1 MEEINLRVEKDE
13 RILITTLTKR
23 MAEELTK
30 YLSKYKV
37 RSRYIHSDVDTLE
50 RVEIMQDLRKG
61 LFDVL
66 IGVNLLREGLDLPE
80 VSLVIILDADKE
92 GFLRSNRSLTQT
104 IGRAARNINGK
115 AIMYADKITRSME
128 KTINETKYRRKKQ
141 IDYNTLNNLV
151 PQQINKTLNN
161 SLSKNSKNLN
171 LSNGNELKNITQNL
185 NMKSKKNIK
194 KEINLLKKEMEK
206 AAKDLNFLEAAR
218 LRDLIVKLK
227 DYLN

>member
-1 MEEINLRVEKDE
+1 
-13 RILITTLTKR
+13 
-23 MAEELTK
+23 
-30 YLSKYKV
+30 
-37 RSRYIHSDVDTLE
+37 
-50 RVEIMQDLRKG
+50 
-61 LFDVL
+61 
-66 IGVNLLREGLDLPE
+66 
-80 VSLVIILDADKE
+80 
-92 GFLRSNRSLTQT
+92 
-104 IGRAARNINGK
+104 
-115 AIMYADKITRSME
+115 MYADKITRSME

-171 LSNGNELKNITQNL
+171 LSNGNESKNITQNL

-227 DYLN
+227 DYLINK